1 MPLIAPA
8 LSKAS
13 ATPDNDTSLDTYVL
27 RAADLDAG
35 SKFSV
40 AGLAAPLEKTLEVS
54 HETVAK
60 TGRIRT
66 RLRLARTEQDAL
78 LVPQTITTTLVI
90 DRAPSTAITNAIAI
104 EEINKLVDFLIE
116 GGSNANVTALLNQ
129 EVQ

>member
-40 AGLAAPLEKTLEVS
+40 AGLALPLEKTLEIS
-54 HETVAK
+54 HETTK

-66 RLRLARTEQDAL
+66 RVRLSRTEQDAL
-78 LVPQTITTTLVI
+78 LVPQSMTFTVTI
-90 DRAPSTAITNAIAI
+90 DRPASAAITNAIVI
-104 EEINKLVDFLIE
+104 EEANKMVDLMIE
-116 GGSNANVTALLNQ
+116 GGSNANMTALLNQ

>member
-1 MPLIAPA
+1 MPFIAPA

-54 HETVAK
+54 HETTKA
-60 TGRIRT
+60 GRIRT
-66 RLRLARTEQDAL
+66 RVRLARVEQDAL
-78 LVPQTITTTLVI
+78 LVPQSFTLSLVF
-90 DRAPSTAITNAIAI
+90 DRPPSTAITNAII
-104 EEINKLVDFLIE
+104 LEEVNKLVDFLIE
-116 GGSNANVTALLNQ
+116 GGANANVSALLNQ